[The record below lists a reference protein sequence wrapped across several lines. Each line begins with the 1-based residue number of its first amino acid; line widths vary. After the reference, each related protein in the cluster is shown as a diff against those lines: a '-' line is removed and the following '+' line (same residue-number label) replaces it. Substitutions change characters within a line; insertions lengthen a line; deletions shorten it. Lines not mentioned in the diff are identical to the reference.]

1 MVYIGFSRNNRQETY
16 QWSLLNLKGTMNID
30 SFENWNQCN
39 RRELLTF
46 ISFFGVMGTIAFLL
60 NGCRLSTGI
69 RQITGEVLINGRRI
83 SPEQLEGP
91 DGVLVPSDASI
102 STGSAGSA
110 VFVIGRDAFL
120 IRGNSRLEL
129 KPNLLNGKQ
138 NEISGFDLKSGAI
151 LSVFVRKKRTLRTL
165 TAVIGIRGTGVYL
178 ETDSEKTYV
187 CTCYGTSHL
196 QVKDVPEINET
207 VTTLHHD
214 QPRFIYSGEKRIDPA
229 PVINHSDQ
237 ELILL
242 ERLVGRVPPFVKQ
255 EKKNDG
261 GKY

>member
-1 MVYIGFSRNNRQETY
+1 
-16 QWSLLNLKGTMNID
+16 MNID

-129 KPNLLNGKQ
+129 KPDLLNGKQ
-138 NEISGFDLKSGAI
+138 NEISGFDLRSGAI

-187 CTCYGTSHL
+187 CTSVTGLPICKLRMSPKSTKPSPPYIMTSH
-196 QVKDVPEINET
+196 VSF
-207 VTTLHHD
+207 TL
-214 QPRFIYSGEKRIDPA
+214 EKNGSIQ
-229 PVINHSDQ
+229 HQ
-237 ELILL
+237 
-242 ERLVGRVPPFVKQ
+242 
-255 EKKNDG
+255 
-261 GKY
+261 

>member
-1 MVYIGFSRNNRQETY
+1 M
-16 QWSLLNLKGTMNID
+16 
-30 SFENWNQCN
+30 
-39 RRELLTF
+39 
-46 ISFFGVMGTIAFLL
+46 
-60 NGCRLSTGI
+60 
-69 RQITGEVLINGRRI
+69 
-83 SPEQLEGP
+83 
-91 DGVLVPSDASI
+91 
-102 STGSAGSA
+102 
-110 VFVIGRDAFL
+110 
-120 IRGNSRLEL
+120 
-129 KPNLLNGKQ
+129 
-138 NEISGFDLKSGAI
+138 
-151 LSVFVRKKRTLRTL
+151 RTL

-187 CTCYGTSHL
+187 CTCYGTSNL
-196 QVKDVPEINET
+196 QVKDAPEINET

>member
-1 MVYIGFSRNNRQETY
+1 MGKTESEVVIQIE
-16 QWSLLNLKGTMNID
+16 K
-30 SFENWNQCN
+30 WNQFD

-46 ISFFGVMGTIAFLL
+46 ISFAGVMGTIAFLL
-60 NGCRLSTGI
+60 NGCSLSTGI

-91 DGVLVPSDASI
+91 DGVPVPSDASI
-102 STGSAGSA
+102 STGSAGA
-110 VFVIGRDAFL
+110 AIFVIGRDAYL
-120 IRGNSRLEL
+120 MRGNSRLEL
-129 KPNLLNGKQ
+129 KPDLLNGKQ
-138 NEISGFDLKSGAI
+138 HEISGFHLRSGAI
-151 LSVFVRKKRTLRTL
+151 LSVFARKNRTLRTI

-196 QVKDVPEINET
+196 QVKDVPEISET

-255 EKKNDG
+255 KSNER
-261 GKY
+261 GKSYGY

>member
-1 MVYIGFSRNNRQETY
+1 MGKTESEVVIQIE
-16 QWSLLNLKGTMNID
+16 K
-30 SFENWNQCN
+30 WNQFD

-46 ISFFGVMGTIAFLL
+46 IPFAGVMGTIAFLL
-60 NGCRLSTGI
+60 NGCSLSTGI

-91 DGVLVPSDASI
+91 DGVPIPSDASI

-120 IRGNSRLEL
+120 MRGSSRLEL
-129 KPNLLNGKQ
+129 KPDLMNGKQ
-138 NEISGFDLKSGAI
+138 NEISGFHLSAGAI
-151 LSVFVRKKRTLRTL
+151 LSVFARKKRTLRTI

-196 QVKDVPEINET
+196 QVKDVPEISET

-255 EKKNDG
+255 ERNEG
-261 GKY
+261 GKSYGY

>member
-1 MVYIGFSRNNRQETY
+1 
-16 QWSLLNLKGTMNID
+16 MNFD
-30 SFENWNQCN
+30 SFENRNQYN
-39 RRELLTF
+39 RRELLTY
-46 ISFFGVMGTIAFLL
+46 ISFFWVMGSIAFFL
-60 NGCRLSTGI
+60 NGCSLSRGF
-69 RQITGEVLINGRRI
+69 RQITGEVFLNGRRI

-91 DGVLVPSDASI
+91 DGVPVPSDASI
-102 STGSAGSA
+102 STGSTGSA

-138 NEISGFDLKSGAI
+138 NDISGFDLRSGAI

-178 ETDSEKTYV
+178 ETDTEKTYV
-187 CTCYGTSHL
+187 CTCYGTSNL
-196 QVKDVPEINET
+196 QVKDEPGINET
-207 VTTLHHD
+207 VSTMYHD

-255 EKKNDG
+255 QSKEG
-261 GKY
+261 GKSNGY